1 MARSVWTGS
10 ITIGMLNV
18 PVKLISAV
26 KRQSIAFNQVD
37 DRTGQRIRYQKV
49 AEATNE
55 IVDSAH
61 IVKGFDLG
69 GEHWVIITDDDLAP
83 LAPAKSKEIAVDT
96 FVPAEQITPTMFESS
111 YIIQPGKIAKPY
123 ALLAQALAGTGH
135 VGIGK
140 FVMRQKE
147 YLVAV
152 RSDGQHLTLSTLAF
166 PDEIVDPATVEDLD
180 TVTGVTLTD
189 RELAMAS
196 SLVDALSDPF
206 DPSLFRDEYRSAV
219 MEVIEAKAAGRTL
232 AVEAAP
238 ERTVVVDLAAALE
251 ASVKAAKA
259 TRSRH
264 PTARKATKSAE
275 TPVAKARARKSA

>member
-37 DRTGQRIRYQKV
+37 DRTGSRIRYQKV

-55 IVDSAH
+55 VVDSAH

-69 GEHWVIITDDDLAP
+69 GEHYVIVTDDDLAP
-83 LAPAKSKEIAVDT
+83 LAPTKSKEIAVDT

-111 YIIQPGKIAKPY
+111 YILQPGKIAKPY

-147 YLVAV
+147 YLVAL
-152 RSDGQHLTLSTLAF
+152 RSDGQHLTLSTLSSRTRSST
-166 PDEIVDPATVEDLD
+166 PPPWKTS
-180 TVTGVTLTD
+180 TPSP
-189 RELAMAS
+189 AS
-196 SLVDALSDPF
+196 SSPIANSPW
-206 DPSLFRDEYRSAV
+206 PPRWSMRCRIRSTRHSSA
-219 MEVIEAKAAGRTL
+219 TS
-232 AVEAAP
+232 
-238 ERTVVVDLAAALE
+238 T
-251 ASVKAAKA
+251 A
-259 TRSRH
+259 TR
-264 PTARKATKSAE
+264 
-275 TPVAKARARKSA
+275 

>member
-1 MARSVWTGS
+1 MWTGS

-37 DRTGQRIRYQKV
+37 DRTGSRIRYQKV

-55 IVDSAH
+55 VVDSAH

-69 GEHWVIITDDDLAP
+69 GEHYVIVTDDDLAP
-83 LAPAKSKEIAVDT
+83 LAPTKSKEIAVDT

-111 YIIQPGKIAKPY
+111 YILQPGKIAKPY

-147 YLVAV
+147 YLVAL
-152 RSDGQHLTLSTLAF
+152 RSDGQHLTLSTLSF
-166 PDEIVDPATVEDLD
+166 PDEIVDPSTVEDLD
-180 TVTGVTLTD
+180 TVTGVELTD
-189 RELAMAS
+189 RELAMAA

-206 DPSLFRDEYRSAV
+206 DPSQFRDEYRDSV
-219 MEVIEAKAAGRTL
+219 MAVIEAKADGRTL
-232 AVEAAP
+232 TVEAAP
-238 ERTVVVDLAAALE
+238 ERAVVVDLAAALE
-251 ASVKAAKA
+251 ASVEAATA
-259 TRSRH
+259 SRSRH
-264 PTARKATKSAE
+264 PTARKAAKPAE
-275 TPVAKARARKSA
+275 TPVPKARPRKSA

>member
-37 DRTGQRIRYQKV
+37 DRSGARIRYQKV
-49 AEATNE
+49 AEATNDVVE
-55 IVDSAH
+55 PAH

-69 GEHWVIITDDDLAP
+69 GEHYVIVTDDDLAP

-96 FVPAEQITPTMFESS
+96 FVPAAQISPTMFETS
-111 YIIQPGKIAKPY
+111 YIVQPGKIAKPY
-123 ALLAQALAGTGH
+123 ALLAQALAGSGH

-166 PDEIVDPATVEDLD
+166 PDEIVDPATVDDLD
-180 TVTGVTLTD
+180 TVTGVALTD
-189 RELAMAS
+189 RELGMAA

-206 DPSLFRDEYRSAV
+206 DPAQFRDEYRDAV
-219 MEVIEAKAAGRTL
+219 MAVIEAKAAGRTL
-232 AVEAAP
+232 PVEAAP
-238 ERTVVVDLAAALE
+238 QRAVVVDLAAALE

-259 TRSRH
+259 ARSRH
-264 PTARKATKSAE
+264 PTARNTAKPAR
-275 TPVAKARARKSA
+275 TPLAKARPRKSA